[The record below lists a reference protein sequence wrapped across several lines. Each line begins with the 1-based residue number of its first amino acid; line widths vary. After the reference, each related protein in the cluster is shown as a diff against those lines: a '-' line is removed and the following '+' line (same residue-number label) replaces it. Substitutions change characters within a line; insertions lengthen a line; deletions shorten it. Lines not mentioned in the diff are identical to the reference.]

1 MTDKIGILGVGS
13 FLPDKVLSNFD
24 LELMVDT
31 SDEWIKERTGI
42 SFRRI
47 AEKNIATSDMAY
59 EASKEALKM
68 ANLKPEE
75 IDLIIGATVTPDMLF
90 PSSACLVQQKLKA
103 KNAACFDLSA
113 GCTGFIYA
121 LVCAYEFIKS
131 GMYNNVLIF
140 GSETLSRIVDWEDR
154 NTCVLFGDGA
164 GACVIGRVNEGGII
178 YKLLGADGTKSELL
192 YIPAGGSK
200 EPATIDTI
208 RDRKHYIKMN
218 GKEVFRFAVSIIE
231 EMVKRITKES
241 GCQVE
246 EVDYFLP
253 HQANMRI
260 IDSAFRKL
268 NIPIDKVV
276 VNLDKYGNMS
286 AASIPVA
293 LDEVVKSGKVK
304 KNDKIM
310 LLGFG
315 AGLTWGGAL
324 IEWGI

>member
-47 AEKNIATSDMAY
+47 AEKNITTSDMAY

-200 EPATIDTI
+200 EPATIDTV

-268 NIPIDKVV
+268 NIPMDKVI

-315 AGLTWGGAL
+315 AGLTWGGVL

>member
-1 MTDKIGILGVGS
+1 LTDKIGILGVGS

-47 AEKNIATSDMAY
+47 AEKNVATSDMAY

>member
-68 ANLKPEE
+68 ANLKPDE

-131 GMYNNVLIF
+131 GMYNNALIF

-200 EPATIDTI
+200 EPATIDTV

-241 GCQVE
+241 GCPVE

-268 NIPIDKVV
+268 NIPMDKVI

-315 AGLTWGGAL
+315 AGLTWGGVL
-324 IEWGI
+324 IEWCI